1 MKLPKP
7 KPKRGDI
14 NEAHMPK
21 LPYKISPDGYYYLE
35 EKGAT
40 MEVPKSKPKAQRKKM
55 GGRIGS
61 GCNRLY

>member
-35 EKGAT
+35 EKSST
-40 MEVPKSKPKAQRKKM
+40 MEVPKAKPKAPVSYTHLTLPTKA
-55 GGRIGS
+55 
-61 GCNRLY
+61 